1 VSSLPS
7 VGSSA
12 TPSEDY
18 PNERDSHSLP
28 SARRRRLGVILVI
41 IGLASLVA
49 GSVSLATQHAGDQQV
64 NGQPVVGLAPTLGPH
79 PDWTTLI
86 NPTSGLSY
94 QLPPTGWHT
103 QDAAGELGQVRLSQ
117 GGYFAPYTCGNPA
130 KGYQRGA
137 LGSGSAPKADP
148 TVLATTLARTAATN
162 YYTPSGGSAA
172 PLVTVS
178 GPEPV
183 QRTLPG
189 GGSVNGVQVEAI
201 ADQQADP
208 CLAAEGEVLVLV
220 LTLADHDAVLVV
232 NGDTS
237 GGPASPPPTTSDQ
250 LQAILDTAT
259 PTGH

>member
-1 VSSLPS
+1 
-7 VGSSA
+7 
-12 TPSEDY
+12 
-18 PNERDSHSLP
+18 
-28 SARRRRLGVILVI
+28 VILVV
-41 IGLASLVA
+41 IGLASLLA
-49 GSVSLATQHAGDQQV
+49 GSASLATRPAGPPQID
-64 NGQPVVGLAPTLGPH
+64 GQPVVGAAPSLGPH

-94 QLPPTGWHT
+94 QIPPTGWHT
-103 QDAAGELGQVRLSQ
+103 QDADGSIGQVQLSL
-117 GGYFAPYTCGNPA
+117 GGYFTAYTCGNPA
-130 KGYQRGA
+130 TGYQRGA

-162 YYTPSGGSAA
+162 YYRPAGSTTA
-172 PLVTVS
+172 PMVTLS

-208 CLAAEGEVLVLV
+208 CLASEGEVLVLV
-220 LTLADHDAVLVV
+220 LALPDREAVLVV
-232 NGDTS
+232 NGDIQ
-237 GGPASPPPTTSDQ
+237 GGPANPPPTTTDQ

-259 PTGH
+259 PTGR